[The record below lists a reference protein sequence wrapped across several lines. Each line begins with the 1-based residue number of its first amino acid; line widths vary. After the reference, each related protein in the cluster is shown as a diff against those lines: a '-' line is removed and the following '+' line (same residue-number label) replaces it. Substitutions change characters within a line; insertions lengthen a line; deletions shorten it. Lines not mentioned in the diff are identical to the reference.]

1 MRLETYFFV
10 IMIDSSKKTFAVLV
24 HACDRY
30 ELLYSGFAYFFK
42 KYWDSHIPCDYFF
55 ATEEL
60 KVNIEGFENI
70 QSGKGEWST
79 RLSFLLENK
88 ISADYIIYFQ
98 EDMWL
103 KDAVSASFFA
113 ALFDATQKNN
123 WQQVKLHTSNEYKT
137 EPTAEFIEGLSL
149 ALINKKTSGYLM
161 SHQITLWRKDFLLQ
175 QLQKPE
181 HPWRNERRGT
191 DRLRNSDAEIYQIDY
206 FLENGQPPNNK
217 NLAHAPHCTYFGVSA
232 NAMMFHTSE
241 TFIEEMLADDDAQI
255 KSYAQKLRFNF
266 ENNIT
271 HDGKKPARKLDVFQ
285 KIKKWF
291 R

>member
-1 MRLETYFFV
+1 MNN
-10 IMIDSSKKTFAVLV
+10 SSKKTFAVLV
-24 HACDRY
+24 HTCDRY
-30 ELLYSGFAYFFK
+30 ELLYQGFEYFFQ
-42 KYWDSHIPCDYFF
+42 KYWDFDIACDYFF

-70 QSGKGEWST
+70 QSGKGEWTT
-79 RLSFLLENK
+79 RLAFLLDNK

-103 KDAVSASFFA
+103 KDAVSASFFKN
-113 ALFDATQKNN
+113 LFDAVQQND

-137 EPTAEFIEGLSL
+137 SPTDDFIEGLNL
-149 ALINKKTSGYLM
+149 AVIDKKSSGYLM

-175 QLQKPE
+175 QIQKSE

-191 DRLRNSDAEIYQIDY
+191 ERLRNSSAKIYQIDY
-206 FLENGQPPNNK
+206 FLENGQPPINK
-217 NLAHAPHCTYFGVSA
+217 NLTHAPHCTYFGVSA
-232 NAMMFHTSE
+232 NTMMFHTSE
-241 TFIEEMLADDDAQI
+241 TFIDEMLNDDDAKI
-255 KSYAQKLRFNF
+255 KSYAQKLRLNF

-285 KIKKWF
+285 KLKKWF